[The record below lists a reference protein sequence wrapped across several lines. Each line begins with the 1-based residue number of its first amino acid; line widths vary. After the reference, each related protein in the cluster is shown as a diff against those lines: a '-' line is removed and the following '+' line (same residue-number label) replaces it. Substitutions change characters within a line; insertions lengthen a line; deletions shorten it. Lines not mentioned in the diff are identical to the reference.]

1 MLAQFWLKKFVPKN
15 ALSSLWLCVSF
26 LPQFILPAQPE
37 PQSGPDYRQQAHRK
51 EDGSEPAEIDHGNAV
66 RQLLAI
72 TQASEGPDA
81 DMTETVKPLE
91 KWTGV
96 EVR

>member
-1 MLAQFWLKKFVPKN
+1 MV
-15 ALSSLWLCVSF
+15 V
-26 LPQFILPAQPE
+26 
-37 PQSGPDYRQQAHRK
+37 GT
-51 EDGSEPAEIDHGNAV
+51 AV

-96 EVR
+96 EVK